1 MTENHDDYYFNQAGD
16 KARSAMPTLP
26 VHSVYE
32 AKGKHL
38 LLTLEGCDLEF
49 LSDEK
54 FIRDLTF
61 EAATASGATVLHVSS
76 HGFEPH
82 GVTAVA
88 VLAESHASI
97 HTYPESGVVFWDCFT
112 CGDSC
117 KPELSID
124 PLVRKLSPAEVR
136 HQIIE
141 RS

>member
-1 MTENHDDYYFNQAGD
+1 MTENHDDYFGRKNDNA
-16 KARSAMPTLP
+16 KTATSTLP

-32 AKGKHL
+32 AKGRHL

-49 LSDEK
+49 LSDEQ

-76 HGFEPH
+76 HKFEPH

-112 CGDSC
+112 CGDIC

-124 PLVRKLSPAEVR
+124 PLVCKLSPSEVR

>member
-1 MTENHDDYYFNQAGD
+1 MTENHDDYFGRKND
-16 KARSAMPTLP
+16 SAKTATRTLP

-32 AKGKHL
+32 AKGRHL

-49 LSDEK
+49 LSDEQ

-61 EAATASGATVLHVSS
+61 EAATASGATVLQVSS
-76 HGFEPH
+76 HRFEPH

-112 CGDSC
+112 CGDTC

-124 PLVRKLSPAEVR
+124 PLVRKLSPSEVR